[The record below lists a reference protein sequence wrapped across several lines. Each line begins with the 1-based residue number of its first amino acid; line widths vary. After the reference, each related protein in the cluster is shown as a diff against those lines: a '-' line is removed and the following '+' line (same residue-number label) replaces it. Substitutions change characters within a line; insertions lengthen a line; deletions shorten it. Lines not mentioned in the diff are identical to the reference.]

1 MISNTVTLQ
10 PNCAFFRICKNL
22 GFSRCGIYHVEHAP
36 GNMRFC
42 VIYEPLPE
50 NQNTKSFEDQPAI
63 IVGPENTVKT
73 ILNCS

>member
-1 MISNTVTLQ
+1 
-10 PNCAFFRICKNL
+10 
-22 GFSRCGIYHVEHAP
+22 
-36 GNMRFC
+36 MRFY

-63 IVGPENTVKT
+63 IVGPVNTVKT